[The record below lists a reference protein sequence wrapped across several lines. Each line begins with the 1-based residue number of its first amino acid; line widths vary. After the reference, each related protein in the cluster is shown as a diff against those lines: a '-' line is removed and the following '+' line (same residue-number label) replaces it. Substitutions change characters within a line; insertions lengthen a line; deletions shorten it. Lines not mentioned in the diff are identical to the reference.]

1 MRGWLARIVLILRY
15 SAGQTCADSRHAS
28 SCFTP
33 HLTMGWSGHSCFRRV
48 APSLCYAW
56 PVVECNAARTERMPM
71 HAASEAA
78 KMCDGRIAKCH
89 WLRVSLG
96 DQTRL
101 TFHLCHHQQT
111 SPLTLLYITLQTPCY
126 DPTRR
131 SHASRH
137 HTSPVL
143 CDTITARLR
152 ALHSPRGPTTTTSAS
167 CDQLVRVKGVNRLRG
182 PVPAGMRLLRTS
194 LAAQRSG
201 IISAKLPTLDMLL
214 RPSHPVRPMDMRT
227 TPQLSK
233 VTVIRI

>member
-1 MRGWLARIVLILRY
+1 MTRIVLILRY
-15 SAGQTCADSRHAS
+15 SAGQTCADSHHAS

-33 HLTMGWSGHSCFRRV
+33 HLTMGRSSR
-48 APSLCYAW
+48 SLFCRLGSSLGYAW
-56 PVVECNAARTERMPM
+56 SVAVHPAIMSESRSM

-101 TFHLCHHQQT
+101 TIHLCHHQQT
-111 SPLTLLYITLQTPCY
+111 SPLTLLYITLQTPYY
-126 DPTRR
+126 DPLPR

-137 HTSPVL
+137 HISPVL
-143 CDTITARLR
+143 CDTFTARLR
-152 ALHSPRGPTTTTSAS
+152 ALHTPRGPTTTTSAS

-182 PVPAGMRLLRTS
+182 PVLAGMRLLRTS
-194 LAAQRSG
+194 LAAQRWG

-214 RPSHPVRPMDMRT
+214 RSSHPVRPMDMRT

-233 VTVIRI
+233 ATVMRI